1 MTPKPAWAGGW
12 LTIDLGAIVANWR
25 ALQDRAAPAEC
36 AAVVK
41 ANAYGLGVERVAPAL
56 AAAGC
61 RSFFVAH
68 LGEGVALRPLL
79 PRGCAIFVLNG
90 IPPGTDAD
98 FAAHRLLPVL
108 NSLEQVACWRALAAA
123 QGRRLPAALQ
133 VDTGMSRFG
142 LAPEEVRAA
151 LAAAADAIEIRLL
164 MSHLGCADEPDHP
177 ANEDQLGR
185 FAEVAALLPGTPSS
199 LAASSGIFLGP
210 RYHHGMVRPGAAL
223 YGVPPQAV
231 RPNPMRPVVRLQ
243 ARVAQL
249 RTVPA
254 GAWVGYGAGYTTSRP
269 SRIATLGVGYA
280 DGFLRA
286 GGHAGAASLP
296 DGGPLLPIVGR
307 ISMDSLAV
315 DATDLPDAALREGD
329 ALDLIGP
336 HRPLEEAA
344 RAAGTIGYEL
354 LTSLGHRTHRHYLPE
369 HGEPG

>member
-1 MTPKPAWAGGW
+1 MRPEPAWAGGW
-12 LTIDLGAIVANWR
+12 LAIDLGAVVANWR
-25 ALQDRAAPAEC
+25 ALRDRAAPAEC

-41 ANAYGLGVERVAPAL
+41 ADAYGLGVARVAPAL

-79 PRGCAIFVLNG
+79 PRGCAIHVLNG
-90 IPPGTDAD
+90 IPPGTEAD

-108 NSLEQVACWRALAAA
+108 NSLEQVAGWQALSAA

-133 VDTGMSRFG
+133 IDTGMSRFG
-142 LAPEEVRAA
+142 LAPGDVQAA
-151 LAAAADAIEIRLL
+151 IAAASAIEIRLL
-164 MSHLGCADEPDHP
+164 MSHLGCADEPEHP
-177 ANEDQLGR
+177 ANEAQLGR
-185 FAEVAALLPGTPSS
+185 FAAVAALLPGTPSS

-223 YGVPPQAV
+223 YGVPPNAA

-249 RTVPA
+249 RAVPA

-269 SRIATLGVGYA
+269 SRIATMGVGYA

-286 GGHAGAASLP
+286 GGNSGAASLP
-296 DGGPLLPIVGR
+296 GGGPRLPIVGR

-315 DATDLPDAALREGD
+315 DATDLPDAALHEGD

-336 HRPLEEAA
+336 HRPLEDAA

-354 LTSLGHRTHRHYLPE
+354 LTSLGHRYHRHYLPE